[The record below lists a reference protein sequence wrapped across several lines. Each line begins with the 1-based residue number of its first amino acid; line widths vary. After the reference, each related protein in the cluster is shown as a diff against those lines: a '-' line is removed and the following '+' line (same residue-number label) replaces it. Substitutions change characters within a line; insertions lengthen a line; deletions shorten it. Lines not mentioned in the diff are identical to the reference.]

1 MKEELERFCTWV
13 NGEHTPLGYD
23 DTASF
28 YRTAIEESFAR
39 QFTDKGDDQER
50 DTLRVSSIGK
60 PCVLQALKLLGY
72 HEPPPERKMRFVF
85 HLGDIFEAYLTLL
98 AKAYG
103 FEVVTPQ
110 AEVDFLGVKG
120 HIDFILRNPITKEMA
135 VIELKTMSGSYWNK
149 FHTSYRGEYFAKED
163 PSCDT
168 RGYLAQGAIYSH
180 CTGLPLYWIVMD
192 KSRNLT
198 HLVQPVEENFEAAI
212 RKATKIIPKL
222 RQVEKFDD
230 VLRLFKAPPGVPEFS
245 GRGRNKEAT
254 GNFTL
259 VESMQYSPFR
269 HIFYELE
276 PAQKWN
282 EQIEYIVDYRS
293 PEEAKE
299 VLEELT
305 NETTN

>member
-1 MKEELERFCTWV
+1 MKEELERFIIWV

-50 DTLRVSSIGK
+50 NDLRVSSIGK

-72 HEPPPERKMRFVF
+72 SEPAPERKMRFVF
-85 HLGDIFEAYLTLL
+85 HLGDIFEAYITLL

-103 FEVVTPQ
+103 FNVITPQ
-110 AEVDFLGVKG
+110 AEVNFNGVLG
-120 HIDFILRNPITKEMA
+120 HIDFILQSPTTGEMA

-163 PSCDT
+163 PTCDT
-168 RGYLAQGAIYSH
+168 RGYIAQAAIYSH
-180 CTGLPLYWIVMD
+180 CIGLPIYWIVMD

-198 HLVQPVEENFEAAI
+198 HLVQPVQENLDAAI
-212 RKATKIIPKL
+212 YKAEKIIPKL
-222 RQVEKFDD
+222 RQVQQFND
-230 VLRLFKAPPGVPEFS
+230 VLTLFKAPPGIPEFS

-254 GNFTL
+254 GNYTL

-269 HIFYELE
+269 HVFYDLVL
-276 PAQKWN
+276 ANKWN

-305 NETTN
+305 NDI